1 MGMIFATDEELAI
14 LHRLLHEEI
23 TNVSYWAAL
32 PEDDRRG
39 APDMKARLEELQC
52 KIDYELFREQ
62 RREVVQNH
70 IDQILSDD
78 QGSGEVGQ

>member
-32 PEDDRRG
+32 PVEERRG
-39 APDMKARLEELQC
+39 APALKRQLEELQV
-52 KIDYELFREQ
+52 KIDFELNRVQRSAAVRAEQ
-62 RREVVQNH
+62 DR
-70 IDQILSDD
+70 QILDI
-78 QGSGEVGQ
+78 EE